1 MERRQ
6 KTILLEKVM
15 NTEQELIKEI
25 SLVISRNDILKASND
40 DLKRD
45 INKLHQAFLEL
56 LEYYQLELDRRDA
69 THDRQNVDY
78 HWLEKAGVLD

>member
-1 MERRQ
+1 
-6 KTILLEKVM
+6 M
-15 NTEQELIKEI
+15 NNAADPELIKE
-25 SLVISRNDILKASND
+25 LTLLASRNDILKASNE

-78 HWLEKAGVLD
+78 HWLDKAGILD